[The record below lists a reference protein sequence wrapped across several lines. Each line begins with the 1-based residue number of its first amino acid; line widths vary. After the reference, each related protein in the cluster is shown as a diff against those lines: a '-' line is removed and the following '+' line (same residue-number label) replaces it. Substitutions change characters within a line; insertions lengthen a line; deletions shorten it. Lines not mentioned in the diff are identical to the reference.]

1 MNGIEVIIF
10 GIKLTVKPIA
20 FTLKLG
26 NFEWDIYW
34 YGIIIAL
41 GFLLAVI
48 YALRNYKRFNLD
60 IDRML
65 DVVLVTVPVSI
76 LCARIY
82 YVLFDGVKETE
93 LFATSGQIVVQYNG
107 SFCKYTF
114 SGEPSEYG
122 LFFNRNGRY
131 RVYKIN
137 TDKLHIEIG
146 DINEL

>member
-26 NFEWDIYW
+26 NFEWNIYW
-34 YGIIIAL
+34 YGILIAL

-60 IDRML
+60 VDRML

-82 YVLFDGVKETE
+82 YVLFDGVKVKYKR
-93 LFATSGQIVVQYNG
+93 LFWLWHIFG
-107 SFCKYTF
+107 TF
-114 SGEPSEYG
+114 R
-122 LFFNRNGRY
+122 NRDLRCGY
-131 RVYKIN
+131 RCFSHRRHYVLYK
-137 TDKLHIEIG
+137 KSKHF
-146 DINEL
+146 